1 PSAGLPF
8 VSAPA
13 RPRDGV
19 ATLVA
24 LDAHAV
30 PGRQPGPILDNDL
43 TTNMSEATDKRSDT
57 TREQILRA
65 AAHQFAQRPYYAV
78 GLDDI
83 LAEAQLTKGAMY
95 FHFRSKHAL
104 ALAIVDE
111 QTIRSGAAVQELFTR
126 KLSGLETLIDVSF
139 LTAMADITEDVT
151 RAAFNLLESVGRTEK
166 LQERL
171 LGGWIQLLGEIAGR
185 GIREGDIV
193 DHGDPEDIGRLLV
206 SIYMGLRQAS
216 SLDNPVVLL
225 SDFQKALSTVL
236 RGIVQ
241 PDRID
246 YFTQFVKRRTALA
259 IKAVAPPENSGN
271 KSGLSARRATTVR
284 SSPGTSRSQCRH
296 RHGSAPSGS
305 SARAHSSRPGGPIRQ
320 PCWPRP
326 ARSRRRI
333 PWWAGGG
340 RSHRTSAT
348 AHPRVRGRPFPKML
362 NWQTPAR
369 RHARWRARE
378 PGSAPG

>member
-1 PSAGLPF
+1 
-8 VSAPA
+8 
-13 RPRDGV
+13 
-19 ATLVA
+19 
-24 LDAHAV
+24 
-30 PGRQPGPILDNDL
+30 
-43 TTNMSEATDKRSDT
+43 MSEVTTDKRSDT

-111 QTIRSGAAVQELFTR
+111 QTVRSGAAFQELFTR

-139 LTAMADITEDVT
+139 LITMADITEDIT

-216 SLDNPVVLL
+216 NLEDPVVLL
-225 SDFQKALSTVL
+225 GDYQKALSTVL

-241 PDRID
+241 PDKID
-246 YFTQFVKRRTALA
+246 YFAQFLKRRTALA
-259 IKAVAPPENSGN
+259 IKAVSPPE
-271 KSGLSARRATTVR
+271 V
-284 SSPGTSRSQCRH
+284 
-296 RHGSAPSGS
+296 
-305 SARAHSSRPGGPIRQ
+305 
-320 PCWPRP
+320 
-326 ARSRRRI
+326 
-333 PWWAGGG
+333 
-340 RSHRTSAT
+340 
-348 AHPRVRGRPFPKML
+348 
-362 NWQTPAR
+362 
-369 RHARWRARE
+369 
-378 PGSAPG
+378 

>member
-1 PSAGLPF
+1 
-8 VSAPA
+8 
-13 RPRDGV
+13 
-19 ATLVA
+19 
-24 LDAHAV
+24 
-30 PGRQPGPILDNDL
+30 
-43 TTNMSEATDKRSDT
+43 MSEVTDKRSDT

-111 QTIRSGAAVQELFTR
+111 QTVRSGAAFQELFTR

-139 LTAMADITEDVT
+139 LITMADITEDIT
-151 RAAFNLLESVGRTEK
+151 RAAFNLLESVGRTDK

-193 DHGDPEDIGRLLV
+193 DRGDPEDIGRLLV

-216 SLDNPVVLL
+216 NLDDPVVLL
-225 SDFQKALSTVL
+225 GDYQKALSTVL

-241 PDRID
+241 PDKID
-246 YFTQFVKRRTALA
+246 YFAQFLKRRTALA
-259 IKAVAPPENSGN
+259 IKAVSPPEAQDN
-271 KSGLSARRATTVR
+271 
-284 SSPGTSRSQCRH
+284 
-296 RHGSAPSGS
+296 
-305 SARAHSSRPGGPIRQ
+305 
-320 PCWPRP
+320 
-326 ARSRRRI
+326 
-333 PWWAGGG
+333 
-340 RSHRTSAT
+340 
-348 AHPRVRGRPFPKML
+348 
-362 NWQTPAR
+362 
-369 RHARWRARE
+369 
-378 PGSAPG
+378 

>member
-1 PSAGLPF
+1 
-8 VSAPA
+8 
-13 RPRDGV
+13 
-19 ATLVA
+19 
-24 LDAHAV
+24 LDANAI
-30 PGRQPGPILDNDL
+30 PGGQPGTVLDDDL
-43 TTNMSEATDKRSDT
+43 KKHDLTNMSETSDKRSDT

-111 QTIRSGAAVQELFTR
+111 QTVKSGAAVQELLTR

-139 LTAMADITEDVT
+139 LIAMADITENVT

-171 LGGWIQLLGEIAGR
+171 LGGWIQLLGEIASR

-193 DHGDPEDIGRLLV
+193 DRGDPEDIGRLLV

-216 SLDNPVVLL
+216 QLDDPVVLL
-225 SDFQKALSTVL
+225 SDYEKALAAVL

-241 PDRID
+241 PDKIN
-246 YFTQFVKRRTALA
+246 YFGQFLRRRTALA
-259 IKAVAPPENSGN
+259 IKAAAAPVSSG
-271 KSGLSARRATTVR
+271 
-284 SSPGTSRSQCRH
+284 
-296 RHGSAPSGS
+296 
-305 SARAHSSRPGGPIRQ
+305 
-320 PCWPRP
+320 
-326 ARSRRRI
+326 
-333 PWWAGGG
+333 
-340 RSHRTSAT
+340 
-348 AHPRVRGRPFPKML
+348 
-362 NWQTPAR
+362 
-369 RHARWRARE
+369 E
-378 PGSAPG
+378 

>member
-1 PSAGLPF
+1 
-8 VSAPA
+8 
-13 RPRDGV
+13 
-19 ATLVA
+19 
-24 LDAHAV
+24 
-30 PGRQPGPILDNDL
+30 
-43 TTNMSEATDKRSDT
+43 MSELGDKRSDT
-57 TREQILRA
+57 TRDQILRS

-83 LAEAQLTKGAMY
+83 LTEAQLTKGAMY

-111 QTIRSGAAVQELFTR
+111 QIIRSDAAIKDLLTR
-126 KLSGLETLIDVSF
+126 KLSGLETLIDVSY
-139 LTAMADITEDVT
+139 LIAIGDITQDVT

-171 LGGWIQLLGEIAGR
+171 LHGWIELLGEITGR

-271 KSGLSARRATTVR
+271 
-284 SSPGTSRSQCRH
+284 
-296 RHGSAPSGS
+296 
-305 SARAHSSRPGGPIRQ
+305 
-320 PCWPRP
+320 
-326 ARSRRRI
+326 
-333 PWWAGGG
+333 
-340 RSHRTSAT
+340 
-348 AHPRVRGRPFPKML
+348 
-362 NWQTPAR
+362 
-369 RHARWRARE
+369 
-378 PGSAPG
+378 

>member
-1 PSAGLPF
+1 
-8 VSAPA
+8 
-13 RPRDGV
+13 
-19 ATLVA
+19 
-24 LDAHAV
+24 
-30 PGRQPGPILDNDL
+30 
-43 TTNMSEATDKRSDT
+43 MSDVTDKRSDT

-111 QTIRSGAAVQELFTR
+111 QTVRSGAAFQELFTR

-139 LTAMADITEDVT
+139 LITMADMTEDVT

-185 GIREGDIV
+185 GIREGDII
-193 DHGDPEDIGRLLV
+193 DRGDPEDIGRLLV

-216 SLDNPVVLL
+216 NLDDPVVLL
-225 SDFQKALSTVL
+225 GDYQKALSTVL

-241 PDRID
+241 PDKID
-246 YFTQFVKRRTALA
+246 YFAQFLKRRTALA
-259 IKAVAPPENSGN
+259 IKAVSPPEAQDN
-271 KSGLSARRATTVR
+271 
-284 SSPGTSRSQCRH
+284 
-296 RHGSAPSGS
+296 
-305 SARAHSSRPGGPIRQ
+305 
-320 PCWPRP
+320 
-326 ARSRRRI
+326 
-333 PWWAGGG
+333 
-340 RSHRTSAT
+340 
-348 AHPRVRGRPFPKML
+348 
-362 NWQTPAR
+362 
-369 RHARWRARE
+369 
-378 PGSAPG
+378 

>member
-1 PSAGLPF
+1 
-8 VSAPA
+8 
-13 RPRDGV
+13 
-19 ATLVA
+19 
-24 LDAHAV
+24 
-30 PGRQPGPILDNDL
+30 
-43 TTNMSEATDKRSDT
+43 MSDVTDKRSDT

-111 QTIRSGAAVQELFTR
+111 QTVRSGAAFQELFTR

-139 LTAMADITEDVT
+139 LIIMADITEDIT

-193 DHGDPEDIGRLLV
+193 DRGDPEDIGRLLV
-206 SIYMGLRQAS
+206 AIYMGLRQAS
-216 SLDNPVVLL
+216 NLDDPVVLL
-225 SDFQKALSTVL
+225 GDYQKALSTVL

-241 PDRID
+241 PDKID
-246 YFTQFVKRRTALA
+246 YFAQFLKRRTALA
-259 IKAVAPPENSGN
+259 IKAVSPPEAQDN
-271 KSGLSARRATTVR
+271 
-284 SSPGTSRSQCRH
+284 
-296 RHGSAPSGS
+296 
-305 SARAHSSRPGGPIRQ
+305 
-320 PCWPRP
+320 
-326 ARSRRRI
+326 
-333 PWWAGGG
+333 
-340 RSHRTSAT
+340 
-348 AHPRVRGRPFPKML
+348 
-362 NWQTPAR
+362 
-369 RHARWRARE
+369 
-378 PGSAPG
+378 

>member
-1 PSAGLPF
+1 
-8 VSAPA
+8 
-13 RPRDGV
+13 
-19 ATLVA
+19 
-24 LDAHAV
+24 
-30 PGRQPGPILDNDL
+30 
-43 TTNMSEATDKRSDT
+43 MSEATDKRSDT

-111 QTIRSGAAVQELFTR
+111 QTVRSGAAFQELFTR

-139 LTAMADITEDVT
+139 LITMADITEDIT
-151 RAAFNLLESVGRTEK
+151 RAAFNLLESVGRTDK

-193 DHGDPEDIGRLLV
+193 DRGDPEDIGRLLV

-216 SLDNPVVLL
+216 NLDDPVVLL
-225 SDFQKALSTVL
+225 GDYQKALSTVL

-241 PDRID
+241 PDKID
-246 YFTQFVKRRTALA
+246 YFAQFLKRRTALA
-259 IKAVAPPENSGN
+259 IKAVSPPE
-271 KSGLSARRATTVR
+271 V
-284 SSPGTSRSQCRH
+284 
-296 RHGSAPSGS
+296 
-305 SARAHSSRPGGPIRQ
+305 
-320 PCWPRP
+320 
-326 ARSRRRI
+326 
-333 PWWAGGG
+333 
-340 RSHRTSAT
+340 
-348 AHPRVRGRPFPKML
+348 
-362 NWQTPAR
+362 
-369 RHARWRARE
+369 
-378 PGSAPG
+378 

>member
-1 PSAGLPF
+1 
-8 VSAPA
+8 
-13 RPRDGV
+13 
-19 ATLVA
+19 
-24 LDAHAV
+24 
-30 PGRQPGPILDNDL
+30 
-43 TTNMSEATDKRSDT
+43 MSELGDKRSDT
-57 TREQILRA
+57 TRDQILRS

-111 QTIRSGAAVQELFTR
+111 QIIRSDAAIKDLLTR
-126 KLSGLETLIDVSF
+126 KLSGLETLIDVSY
-139 LTAMADITEDVT
+139 LIAIGDITQDVT

-171 LGGWIQLLGEIAGR
+171 LHGWIELLGEITGR

-206 SIYMGLRQAS
+206 SIYMGMRQAS
-216 SLDNPVVLL
+216 SLDDPVVLL

-271 KSGLSARRATTVR
+271 
-284 SSPGTSRSQCRH
+284 
-296 RHGSAPSGS
+296 
-305 SARAHSSRPGGPIRQ
+305 
-320 PCWPRP
+320 
-326 ARSRRRI
+326 
-333 PWWAGGG
+333 
-340 RSHRTSAT
+340 
-348 AHPRVRGRPFPKML
+348 
-362 NWQTPAR
+362 
-369 RHARWRARE
+369 
-378 PGSAPG
+378 